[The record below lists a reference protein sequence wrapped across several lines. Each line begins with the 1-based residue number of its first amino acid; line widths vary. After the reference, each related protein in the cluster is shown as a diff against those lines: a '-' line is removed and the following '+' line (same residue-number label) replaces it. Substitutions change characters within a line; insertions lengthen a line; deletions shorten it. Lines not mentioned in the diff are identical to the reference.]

1 MNLPA
6 ILFGG
11 ILASTIG
18 LLFHLIRGGSVR
30 RMMLYLIT
38 GWIGFT
44 VGHQLGTMT
53 GTTLLRI
60 GAINFLTA
68 ALGAL
73 LSLIL
78 LEILAPA
85 SSFKEGIG
93 PGGPQ
98 EPLGRR

>member
-11 ILASTIG
+11 ILASMIG
-18 LLFHLIRGGSVR
+18 LVFHLIRGGSVR

-38 GWIGFT
+38 GWIGFI

-60 GAINFLTA
+60 GAINLLTA

-78 LEILAPA
+78 LEILAPTSNIRDGA
-85 SSFKEGIG
+85 

-98 EPLGRR
+98 QPLGRR